1 MQHFVSADQ
10 IGSIVSLQMN
20 GNTESKQWCGCER
33 VQWHAGDL
41 FIACAAF
48 QQQIPGYVF
57 TTRDDGLGYYKD
69 TGMVSELDKQSQDH
83 AKQRPASVASSG
95 QGRQLV
101 CDLLLPR
108 LRSRAAAEE
117 LD

>member
-1 MQHFVSADQ
+1 MVAPDVSN
-10 IGSIVSLQMN
+10 GVS
-20 GNTESKQWCGCER
+20 ECCGCEQE
-33 VQWHAGDL
+33 QWHAGDL

-57 TTRDDGLGYYKD
+57 TTRDEGLGYYKD
-69 TGMVSELDKQSQDH
+69 AGMNFGLDKQSQDH
-83 AKQRPASVASSG
+83 AKQQSASVASTM

-101 CDLLLPR
+101 CDLLQPR
-108 LRSRAAAEE
+108 LRSPAAAEE

>member
-1 MQHFVSADQ
+1 MR
-10 IGSIVSLQMN
+10 
-20 GNTESKQWCGCER
+20 C
-33 VQWHAGDL
+33 HAGDL

-48 QQQIPGYVF
+48 QQQIPGYIF

-69 TGMVSELDKQSQDH
+69 TGMVSGLDKQGQDL
-83 AKQRPASVASSG
+83 AKQQPASASTG

-101 CDLLLPR
+101 CDLLQPR
-108 LRSRAAAEE
+108 LRSPAAAEE